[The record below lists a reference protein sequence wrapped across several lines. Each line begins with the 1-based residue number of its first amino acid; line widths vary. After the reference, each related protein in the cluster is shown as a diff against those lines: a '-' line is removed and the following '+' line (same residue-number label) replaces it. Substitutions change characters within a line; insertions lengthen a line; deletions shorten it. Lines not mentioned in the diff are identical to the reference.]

1 MESISTICGL
11 PVYRAIV
18 DNENAGMFAVSLVD
32 APAVQSDF
40 VALAAET
47 PAMAVHMANE
57 EKHIVHGV
65 IMRANY
71 PIFRRGRAGR
81 PDYFMLFD
89 AATIR
94 VMAEKYLRDNFANVV
109 DLDHDGEPVAGVN
122 LVQWYIK
129 DTARGVSPVGF
140 ESIEDGSLFGEF
152 HVTNAD
158 IWDRIKR
165 GEFRGFSLEGF
176 FALEPSHAV
185 HSTEK
190 ITDLLNRLKTK
201 LCKDMTLKERI
212 ANLLATFGAAT
223 TADGVVIAWEGDEEL
238 AIGNAVYVEDENG
251 ERVPAAD
258 GEYTIENRVIVVVDG
273 KVSEI
278 REIEA
283 EPAADQDAD
292 TTDTAAEEET
302 PTADTDTDTT
312 DTDPAEPVRDLAA
325 ELDALTARVA
335 ELENV
340 VSDLVSTISVAA
352 KSHVKNAR
360 ETYRAQEKET
370 APQADKFAAAVER
383 AKAIG
388 KAFRASK

>member
-11 PVYRAIV
+11 PVYRAKV
-18 DNENAGMFAVSLVD
+18 DNESAGMFAVSLVD

-40 VALAAET
+40 VALATET
-47 PAMAVHMANE
+47 PAMAVRMASE

-71 PIFRRGRAGR
+71 PIFRRGRAGM

-89 AATIR
+89 PDTIR
-94 VMAEKYLRDNFANVV
+94 VMAEKYIRDNFANVV

-152 HVTNAD
+152 HVTNAEV
-158 IWDRIKR
+158 WDRIKS

-176 FALEPSHAV
+176 FALEPSRGV

-190 ITDLLNRLKTK
+190 ITDLINRLKTK

-273 KVSEI
+273 KVAEI
-278 REIEA
+278 RDIEA
-283 EPAADQDAD
+283 EPAADQEAD
-292 TTDTAAEEET
+292 TDTAAEEET
-302 PTADTDTDTT
+302 PTADTDTDT
-312 DTDPAEPVRDLAA
+312 AEPVRDLAA

>member
-1 MESISTICGL
+1 M
-11 PVYRAIV
+11 

-47 PAMAVHMANE
+47 PAMAVRMASE

-71 PIFRRGRAGR
+71 PIFRRGRAGM

-89 AATIR
+89 PDTIR
-94 VMAEKYLRDNFANVV
+94 VMAEKYIRDNFANVV
-109 DLDHDGEPVAGVN
+109 DLDHDGEPVAGVH

-140 ESIEDGSLFGEF
+140 EGIEDGSLFGEF
-152 HVTNAD
+152 HVTNAEV
-158 IWDRIKR
+158 WDRIKS

-176 FALEPSHAV
+176 FALEPSRGV

-190 ITDLLNRLKTK
+190 IADLLNRLKTK
-201 LCKDMTLKERI
+201 LRKDMTLKERI

-273 KVSEI
+273 KVAEI
-278 REIEA
+278 RDVEA
-283 EPAADQDAD
+283 EPAADQEAD
-292 TTDTAAEEET
+292 TDTAAEEET
-302 PTADTDTDTT
+302 PTADTDTDP
-312 DTDPAEPVRDLAA
+312 DTAEPVRDLAA

-340 VSDLVSTISVAA
+340 VNDLVSTISVAA